1 MDGSC
6 VQLRTPDPAFGAQ
19 SCLLVA
25 QRAMADAAVQPNA
38 ATFHLLTRIYEESG
52 MEVQLEELKQ
62 LQKTMAVLGGA
73 R

>member
-1 MDGSC
+1 
-6 VQLRTPDPAFGAQ
+6 
-19 SCLLVA
+19 
-25 QRAMADAAVQPNA
+25 MADAAVQPNA